1 MSGFIKSTKEANQ
14 IVIIETDGYLNN
26 EGGEAI
32 SAICYDKM
40 KSGQN
45 KFLIN
50 MAGTKVVNSIG
61 VSILIEIIEK
71 LQEVDGKIGYYN
83 LAPIV
88 SKTFNIMGLTKYST
102 VFESE
107 EAAVSGL

>member
-32 SAICYDKM
+32 SAICYEKM
-40 KSGQN
+40 SSGQN

-88 SKTFNIMGLTKYST
+88 SKTFNSMGLTKYST
-102 VFESE
+102 VFASE
-107 EAAVSGL
+107 EEAVSGL

>member
-14 IVIIETDGYLNN
+14 ILIIETDGYLNN

-32 SAICYDKM
+32 SAICYEKM
-40 KSGQN
+40 SSGQN

-102 VFESE
+102 VFATE
-107 EAAVSGL
+107 EEAVSGL

>member
-32 SAICYDKM
+32 SAICYEKM
-40 KSGQN
+40 SSGQN

-88 SKTFNIMGLTKYST
+88 SKTFNIMGLTKYAT
-102 VFESE
+102 VFATE
-107 EAAVSGL
+107 EEAVSGL